1 MRFGAHLPQIDFEGR
16 ARWSADHLIAYA
28 RTAERLGFDALCVN
42 DHLVFPKP
50 WLEALT
56 ALALV
61 ASHTERVQLMTTVSL
76 PAIRGPVA
84 LAKALA
90 SLDVMSGGRVV
101 AGVGPGSSRLD
112 YEAAGVPFEERWKRL
127 DEAVRAMQSLWDPA
141 RSGFSGR
148 FYSTEG
154 VALEPLPHQPGGPP
168 IWIGSWGSDAGM
180 RRVARLANGWLGSAY
195 NTEPHLFRSAREV
208 LNRQLEQQGRD
219 PGTFPNAIATG
230 FMYVTPDA
238 NEARRVRR
246 DVIAPMIRR
255 DEGEVERR
263 LLIGPA
269 GECVEKLSAYA
280 EAGAQAF
287 FVWPIADE
295 IEQLELF
302 AADVAP
308 KVG

>member
-16 ARWSADHLIAYA
+16 AHWSAEDLVAYA
-28 RTAERLGFDALCVN
+28 RAAERLGFDTLCVN

-61 ASHTERVQLMTTVSL
+61 ASHTERAALMTTVSL
-76 PAIRGPVA
+76 PVVRGPVA

-90 SLDVMSGGRVV
+90 SLDVMSGGRVI

-112 YEAAGVPFEERWKRL
+112 YEAAGIPFDERWKRL
-127 DEAVRAMQSLWDPA
+127 DEAVRAMQSLWDPSRGA
-141 RSGFSGR
+141 FSGR

-154 VALEPLPHQPGGPP
+154 VALQPPPHQPGGPP
-168 IWIGSWGSDAGM
+168 VWIGSWGSDAGM

-195 NTEPHLFRSAREV
+195 NTEPELFRSARE
-208 LNRQLEQQGRD
+208 LLGRQLEQQGRD
-219 PGTFPNAIATG
+219 PDAFPNAIATG
-230 FMYVTPDA
+230 FMYLTGDT

-246 DVIAPMIRR
+246 DVVAPMIRR
-255 DEGEVERR
+255 EESEVERR
-263 LLIGPA
+263 LLVGSPN
-269 GECVEKLSAYA
+269 ECVEKLSAYA

-287 FVWPIADE
+287 FVWPVANE
-295 IEQLELF
+295 IEQLETF
-302 AADVAP
+302 AAEVAP
-308 KVG
+308 RVR